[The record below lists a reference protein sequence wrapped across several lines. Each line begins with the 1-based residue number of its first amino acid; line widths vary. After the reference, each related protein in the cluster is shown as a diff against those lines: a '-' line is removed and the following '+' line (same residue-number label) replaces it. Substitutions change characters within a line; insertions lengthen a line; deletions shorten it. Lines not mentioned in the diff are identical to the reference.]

1 MSCLTT
7 RWYSACSKVS
17 DRAAQVFKMDIPAII
32 RDILAEQETG
42 GQIGQASVYRGTSSA
57 PCLYTPLQSCNIP
70 RDFFK

>member
-57 PCLYTPLQSCNIP
+57 PLSVYSFTAVQYPEGFS
-70 RDFFK
+70 

>member
-42 GQIGQASVYRGTSSA
+42 GQIGQSFRLSRYIIRPLSVYSFTAVQYPEGFS
-57 PCLYTPLQSCNIP
+57 
-70 RDFFK
+70 